1 MKKGF
6 TLVEIMVV
14 VVIIAVIA
22 AISLPNF
29 NRIAVTN
36 STAKAKADIKSLQM
50 AVENYYLNNK
60 SAYPAALADITTAV
74 PAIVRSLPAD
84 PFSSSKAVYGYSRS
98 PGAKYYVIYSV
109 GPAGNGSVSV
119 TDAGVLAEVNGASCI
134 YVSNMQEDTQP

>member
-22 AISLPNF
+22 AVSLPNF
-29 NRIAVTN
+29 NRISVTN
-36 STAKAKADIKSLQM
+36 NTAKAKADIKSLQM
-50 AVENYYLNNK
+50 AVESCYLNNK

-74 PAIVRSLPAD
+74 PVIVRSIPTD
-84 PFSSSKAVYGYSRS
+84 PFSPSKAVYGYNRS

-109 GPAGNGSVSV
+109 GPGENGSAFV
-119 TDAGVLAEVNGASCI
+119 TDEGVLTEANGASCI
-134 YVSNMQEDTQP
+134 YVSNIQEDTQP